1 MFVCMGNICRSP
13 AAHAVAEQRIAE
25 RNLDSVL
32 RVDSSGTIAYH
43 AGEPADPRMSAE
55 LAKYG
60 IKNGHRSQ
68 QFRESD
74 FDEFD
79 LILAMDRQ
87 NLEDIQSMARD
98 EADLR
103 KLAMFR
109 DFDPAGPGEVPD
121 PYYGGREGFTR
132 VYEMVD
138 RTMEEILTRF
148 EAGELSR

>member
-25 RNLDSVL
+25 RGLETRL
-32 RVDSSGTIAYH
+32 TVDSSGTIAYH
-43 AGEPADPRMSAE
+43 EGEPADSRMSAE
-55 LAKYG
+55 LAKHG

-68 QFRESD
+68 QFRAND

-79 LILAMDRQ
+79 LILAMDRRNYQ
-87 NLEDIQSMARD
+87 DIQALARD
-98 EADLR
+98 RADMA
-103 KLAMFR
+103 KLSMFR

-132 VYEMVD
+132 VYEMVE
-138 RTMEEILTRF
+138 RTVGELLSRFETGELTR
-148 EAGELSR
+148 

>member
-1 MFVCMGNICRSP
+1 MGNICRSP
-13 AAHAVAEQRIAE
+13 AAHAVAEQRIAD

-43 AGEPADPRMSAE
+43 AGEPADSRMSAE
-55 LAKYG
+55 LAKHG

-79 LILAMDRQ
+79 LILAMDRR
-87 NLEDIQSMARD
+87 NLEDIKSMARD

-109 DFDPAGPGEVPD
+109 DFDPEGSGEVPD

-132 VYEMVD
+132 VYDMVD
-138 RTMEEILTRF
+138 RTVDEILTRF
-148 EAGELSR
+148 EAGELTR